1 MKIALIGTHGIGK
14 TTIVYELAAALK
26 KKGENVGILSEVV
39 RDCPLPVNEQATKEA
54 QKWILFTQIARELE
68 LESKYKILICD
79 RSVLDDYAYF
89 FNKFGEDAVLEHLI
103 SEYLKTYS
111 FLFKVP
117 IRNFLI
123 NDGFR
128 SVDFN
133 FQKEIDEKLSYLL
146 EKFNQ
151 KCISFESID
160 KALDLIHPK
169 A

>member
-39 RDCPLPVNEQATKEA
+39 RDCPFPVNESATSDA

-68 LESKYKILICD
+68 LENRYKIILCD
-79 RSVLDDYAYF
+79 RSILDDYAYF
-89 FNKFGEDAVLEHLI
+89 FNKFGEDKVLEHLI
-103 SEYLKTYS
+103 SEYLKTYN

-117 IRNFLI
+117 VRNFLI
-123 NDGFR
+123 EDGFR

-133 FQKEIDEKLSYLL
+133 FQKEIDEKVNHLL

-151 KCISFESID
+151 KFFDFSSVDDILQKIKS
-160 KALDLIHPK
+160 
-169 A
+169 